1 MSFPWRLYLAAL
13 FVGVFA
19 GLIGGAF
26 HALLDQAASSRDLLH
41 GLLSSAPIPGW
52 LLLMLLGAL
61 VLVAAMWLVRRFA
74 PETAGSGVQEVEAIL
89 AGERQ
94 LRWRRV
100 LPIKFIAGTL
110 AVGSGLVLGREGPT
124 IHMGAALGQLASE
137 RLGPRP
143 GANRALIAAGA
154 AAGLASAFNA
164 PLAAI
169 VFVTEELR
177 EHVEYRFATI
187 QSVILACCAAVIVSG
202 WMLGQ
207 GPDMPMPNLDMAPL
221 HALPLFLVLGVL
233 IGALG
238 VLFNR
243 LLLGSVAAY
252 RALGT
257 PAAYTA
263 AALTGLILGALIWFA
278 PATVGGG
285 ETLVENLLLGQ
296 PALFFLLALL
306 AVRLLTTVGSYGLG
320 LPGGIFAPMLALGT
334 LCGAAFAALVSITAP
349 ALALEP
355 EVFAVA
361 AMGALFAATVRAP
374 LTGIILVIELTGA
387 QALALPI
394 ILTCLSATFTAE
406 GLGGRPIYSSL
417 LGLQNKPALHAP
429 IRRIASAAMILL
441 AFIAIERIDVARE
454 GTGMEPTAVL
464 AQVPSSTPTPIST
477 SAPKTTTMPIPT
489 PTVTAPASLSLS
501 SPSGPA
507 LAQVPAPAPTS
518 TATAT
523 RPSDRGVNGM
533 DTETRPASE
542 TAAQPSLAKAGPG
555 AGEGADAKTAARPG
569 PGAGAGAGAES
580 GSAPEPEPEPETD
593 QQLAASATIDE
604 SNAAGNNVNDVT
616 AGTSAATLERRA
628 SQSPGS
634 LGSEQESAR
643 GPKMEPA
650 INQEGQSASQSEAS
664 AGLAPKAAATAAEPD
679 LRAATATPNASAV
692 EIPQSARF
700 SIQLIS
706 FRDADS
712 LARFAQDEGL
722 VGRALKIEPDGQP
735 TRWHAVLIG
744 AYADRAAAEAALRD
758 LPADLKRLDP
768 IIRSLTTAERLVPIQ
783 AADTIP

>member
-19 GLIGGAF
+19 GLVGGAF
-26 HALLDQAASSRDLLH
+26 HFLLDQAASSRDLLH

-61 VLVAAMWLVRRFA
+61 VLVTAKWLVRRFA

-89 AGERQ
+89 AGERT
-94 LRWRRV
+94 LRWQRV
-100 LPIKFIAGTL
+100 LPIKFFGGIL

-154 AAGLASAFNA
+154 AAGLATAFNA
-164 PLAAI
+164 PLASI

-202 WMLGQ
+202 WILGQ

-221 HALPLFLVLGVL
+221 DSLPMFLVLGVL

-257 PAAYTA
+257 PGAYAA

-285 ETLVENLLLGQ
+285 ETLVVNLLHGQ

-334 LCGAAFAALVSITAP
+334 ICGAAFAALVSITAP

-406 GLGGRPIYSSL
+406 GLGGRPVYSSL
-417 LGLQNKPALHAP
+417 LGLQKLPAPRAP
-429 IRRIASAAMILL
+429 IRRIAAAAMILL

-464 AQVPSSTPTPIST
+464 AQMPSSTPTPTST
-477 SAPKTTTMPIPT
+477 STSKTAAPTAMAAPT
-489 PTVTAPASLSLS
+489 LTASASAPVSSPSEPAQAPAST
-501 SPSGPA
+501 A
-507 LAQVPAPAPTS
+507 TS
-518 TATAT
+518 TQ
-523 RPSDRGVNGM
+523 PSVQGSDAV

-542 TAAQPSLAKAGPG
+542 AMPQPSLAQVGPG
-555 AGEGADAKTAARPG
+555 ARESADA
-569 PGAGAGAGAES
+569 
-580 GSAPEPEPEPETD
+580 ETD
-593 QQLAASATIDE
+593 LPT
-604 SNAAGNNVNDVT
+604 
-616 AGTSAATLERRA
+616 
-628 SQSPGS
+628 
-634 LGSEQESAR
+634 
-643 GPKMEPA
+643 
-650 INQEGQSASQSEAS
+650 
-664 AGLAPKAAATAAEPD
+664 
-679 LRAATATPNASAV
+679 ATATPDAHTSAA
-692 EIPQSARF
+692 PQSARF

-706 FRDADS
+706 FRDADN

-722 VGRALKIEPDGQP
+722 IGQALKIEPDGQP
-735 TRWHAVLIG
+735 SRWHAVLLG
-744 AYADRAAAEAALRD
+744 AYSDRAAAEAALRD
-758 LPADLKRLDP
+758 LPASLKRLDP

>member
-19 GLIGGAF
+19 GLVGGAF
-26 HALLDQAASSRDLLH
+26 HFLLDQAASSRDLLH

-61 VLVAAMWLVRRFA
+61 VLVTAMWLVRRFA

-89 AGERQ
+89 AGERT
-94 LRWRRV
+94 LRWQRV
-100 LPIKFIAGTL
+100 LPIKFFGGIL

-154 AAGLASAFNA
+154 AAGLATAFNA
-164 PLAAI
+164 PLASI

-202 WMLGQ
+202 WILGQ

-221 HALPLFLVLGVL
+221 DSLPLFLVLGIL

-257 PAAYTA
+257 PGAYVA

-285 ETLVENLLLGQ
+285 ETLVENLLHGQ

-334 LCGAAFAALVSITAP
+334 ICGAAFAALVSMTAP

-417 LGLQNKPALHAP
+417 LGLQNKPAPRAP
-429 IRRIASAAMILL
+429 IRRIAAAAMILL

-464 AQVPSSTPTPIST
+464 AQMPSSTPTPIST
-477 SAPKTTTMPIPT
+477 STPKTTTMPIPT
-489 PTVTAPASLSLS
+489 PTVTAPASLS

-523 RPSDRGVNGM
+523 RPSDQRVNGM

-555 AGEGADAKTAARPG
+555 TGEGADAETAARPG

-580 GSAPEPEPEPETD
+580 GSGSGSGSAPGPEPD
-593 QQLAASATIDE
+593 QKLAASATIDE
-604 SNAAGNNVNDVT
+604 SNAAGNNVNEVT

-679 LRAATATPNASAV
+679 LRAARATPDASAV

-712 LARFAQDEGL
+712 LARFAQDKGL
-722 VGRALKIEPDGQP
+722 VGRALKIEPNGQP
-735 TRWHAVLIG
+735 TRWHAVLLG

-758 LPADLKRLDP
+758 LPAGLKRLDP

-783 AADTIP
+783 AAARP

>member
-41 GLLSSAPIPGW
+41 GLLSSTPVPGW

-61 VLVAAMWLVRRFA
+61 VLVSAMWLVRRFA

-100 LPIKFIAGTL
+100 LPVKFIAGTL

-124 IHMGAALGQLASE
+124 IHMGAALGQFASE

-154 AAGLASAFNA
+154 AAGLATAFNA
-164 PLAAI
+164 PLASI

-187 QSVILACCAAVIVSG
+187 QSVILACCAAVVVSG

-221 HALPLFLVLGVL
+221 DSLPLFLVLGVL

-257 PAAYTA
+257 PGAYAA

-285 ETLVENLLLGQ
+285 ETLVENLLHGQ

-334 LCGAAFAALVSITAP
+334 LCGAAFAALVSMAAP

-406 GLGGRPIYSSL
+406 GMGGRPVYSSL
-417 LGLQNKPALHAP
+417 LGLQHKPAPHAP
-429 IRRIASAAMILL
+429 IRRIAAATMILL

-454 GTGMEPTAVL
+454 GTGMGPTAVL
-464 AQVPSSTPTPIST
+464 AQVPSSTAT
-477 SAPKTTTMPIPT
+477 AKTPT
-489 PTVTAPASLSLS
+489 PTPTPTPAVTAPASLSSLS
-501 SPSGPA
+501 EPA
-507 LAQVPAPAPTS
+507 LVKAPASTETS
-518 TATAT
+518 PQ
-523 RPSDRGVNGM
+523 PSDQDADGM
-533 DTETRPASE
+533 TTETRPASE
-542 TAAQPSLAKAGPG
+542 AAPQPNLAHAGPG
-555 AGEGADAKTAARPG
+555 TGEGADAETAAR
-569 PGAGAGAGAES
+569 S
-580 GSAPEPEPEPETD
+580 GSGSGSGSGPD
-593 QQLAASATIDE
+593 QQLAAAATTDDE
-604 SNAAGNNVNDVT
+604 SNKAGIDVT
-616 AGTSAATLERRA
+616 AGTSAETLENRTR
-628 SQSPGS
+628 QSPGS
-634 LGSEQESAR
+634 SGSEQASAI
-643 GPKMEPA
+643 GPKKEPA
-650 INQEGQSASQSEAS
+650 TSRESQIASQSEAS
-664 AGLAPKAAATAAEPD
+664 AGLAPKATATVTETD
-679 LRAATATPNASAV
+679 LHTATATPDASVSA
-692 EIPQSARF
+692 ITQSARF

-706 FRDADS
+706 FRDADN
-712 LARFAQDEGL
+712 LKRFAQDEGL
-722 VGRALKIEPDGQP
+722 IGQAFKIEPDGQP
-735 TRWHAVLIG
+735 SRWHAVLLG
-744 AYADRAAAEAALRD
+744 AYADRTAAETALRD
-758 LPADLKRLDP
+758 LPASLKRLDP
-768 IIRSLTTAERLVPIQ
+768 IIRTLTKAERLVPIQ
-783 AADTIP
+783 AAASP

>member
-13 FVGVFA
+13 VVGVFA

-26 HALLDQAASSRDLLH
+26 HFLLDQAESSRDLLR
-41 GLLSSAPIPGW
+41 GLLSAAPVPGW

-61 VLVAAMWLVRRFA
+61 LLVAAMWLVRRFA

-89 AGERQ
+89 AGERT
-94 LRWRRV
+94 LRWQRV
-100 LPIKFIAGTL
+100 LPIKLIAGTF

-124 IHMGAALGQLASE
+124 IHMGAALGQFASE
-137 RLGPRP
+137 RLVPRP

-154 AAGLASAFNA
+154 AAGLATAFNA

-202 WMLGQ
+202 WMLDQ
-207 GPDMPMPNLDMAPL
+207 GPDLPMPNLDMAPL
-221 HALPLFLVLGVL
+221 HSLPLFLLLGVL

-238 VLFNR
+238 MLFNR

-257 PAAYTA
+257 QGAYAA
-263 AALTGLILGALIWFA
+263 AALTGLTLGALIWFA

-285 ETLVENLLLGQ
+285 ETLVENLLHGQ

-334 LCGAAFAALVSITAP
+334 LCGAAFAALVSMMAP

-406 GLGGRPIYSSL
+406 GLGGRPVYSSL
-417 LGLQNKPALHAP
+417 LGLQHKPAPRAP
-429 IRRIASAAMILL
+429 IRRIAAAAMILL
-441 AFIAIERIDVARE
+441 AFIAIERVDVALE

-464 AQVPSSTPTPIST
+464 AQVSSSTTTSRST
-477 SAPKTTTMPIPT
+477 PKTST
-489 PTVTAPASLSLS
+489 PTVTASAKTPTPTETAPASFQP
-501 SPSGPA
+501 PSQPA
-507 LAQVPAPAPTS
+507 QAQAPAS
-518 TATAT
+518 TATST
-523 RPSDRGVNGM
+523 QPSDQSADGM

-542 TAAQPSLAKAGPG
+542 AAPQPNLAQ
-555 AGEGADAKTAARPG
+555 ARPWTVEG
-569 PGAGAGAGAES
+569 TDA
-580 GSAPEPEPEPETD
+580 ETD
-593 QQLAASATIDE
+593 LHIAITTPDTGASA
-604 SNAAGNNVNDVT
+604 
-616 AGTSAATLERRA
+616 SAIT
-628 SQSPGS
+628 
-634 LGSEQESAR
+634 
-643 GPKMEPA
+643 
-650 INQEGQSASQSEAS
+650 
-664 AGLAPKAAATAAEPD
+664 
-679 LRAATATPNASAV
+679 
-692 EIPQSARF
+692 QSARF

-706 FRDADS
+706 FRDADN

-722 VGRALKIEPDGQP
+722 IGQALKIEPDGQP
-735 TRWHAVLIG
+735 SRWHAVLLG

-758 LPADLKRLDP
+758 LSASLKRLSP
-768 IIRSLTTAERLVPIQ
+768 TIRSLTTTERLVPIE
-783 AADTIP
+783 AAASP

>member
-26 HALLDQAASSRDLLH
+26 HFLLDQAASSRDLLH
-41 GLLSSAPIPGW
+41 GLLSTAPVPGW

-61 VLVAAMWLVRRFA
+61 VLVTVMWLVRRFA

-89 AGERQ
+89 AGERT
-94 LRWRRV
+94 LRWQRV

-137 RLGPRP
+137 RLGRRP

-154 AAGLASAFNA
+154 AAGLATAFNA

-177 EHVEYRFATI
+177 EHFEYRFATI
-187 QSVILACCAAVIVSG
+187 QSVILACCASVIVSG

-221 HALPLFLVLGVL
+221 DALPLFLLLGVL

-257 PAAYTA
+257 PGAYVA

-285 ETLVENLLLGQ
+285 ETLVEHLLHGQ

-349 ALALEP
+349 ALALAP

-417 LGLQNKPALHAP
+417 LGLQHKPAPRAP
-429 IRRIASAAMILL
+429 IWRIAAAAIVLL

-464 AQVPSSTPTPIST
+464 AQVPSSTSTPLST
-477 SAPKTTTMPIPT
+477 STPKTTAPTAT
-489 PTVTAPASLSLS
+489 PTLTAPV
-501 SPSGPA
+501 
-507 LAQVPAPAPTS
+507 QVPASVSSPTEPAQAQAPTS

-523 RPSDRGVNGM
+523 RPSDPKVNGM

-542 TAAQPSLAKAGPG
+542 TAAQSSLAKAGPG
-555 AGEGADAKTAARPG
+555 ISESADAETAARPG

-580 GSAPEPEPEPETD
+580 ESGSAPGPEPEPA
-593 QQLAASATIDE
+593 QQFAASATIND
-604 SNAAGNNVNDVT
+604 SNAAGNNVNAVT
-616 AGTSAATLERRA
+616 AETSAATLERRA
-628 SQSPGS
+628 SQSLGS
-634 LGSEQESAR
+634 LGSEQESAM

-722 VGRALKIEPDGQP
+722 VGRALKIKPDGQP

-768 IIRSLTTAERLVPIQ
+768 IIRSLTKAERLMPIQ
-783 AADTIP
+783 AAARP

>member
-1 MSFPWRLYLAAL
+1 MSFPWRLYVAAL

-41 GLLSSAPIPGW
+41 GLLSSAPVPGW
-52 LLLMLLGAL
+52 LLLMVLGAL

-94 LRWRRV
+94 LRWQRV
-100 LPIKFIAGTL
+100 LPVKFIAGIL

-124 IHMGAALGQLASE
+124 IHMGAALGQFASE

-154 AAGLASAFNA
+154 AAGLATAFNA
-164 PLAAI
+164 PLASI

-177 EHVEYRFATI
+177 EHFEYRFATI

-221 HALPLFLVLGVL
+221 DSLPLFLILGIL

-243 LLLGSVAAY
+243 LLLGAVAAY

-257 PAAYTA
+257 PGAYTA

-285 ETLVENLLLGQ
+285 ETLVENLLHGQ

-334 LCGAAFAALVSITAP
+334 ICGAAFAALVSMAAP

-406 GLGGRPIYSSL
+406 GMGGRPIYSSL
-417 LGLQNKPALHAP
+417 LGLQHKPAPRAP
-429 IRRIASAAMILL
+429 IRRIAAAATLL
-441 AFIAIERIDVARE
+441 VAFIAVERIDVAWQ
-454 GTGMEPTAVL
+454 GTGMEPTAAL
-464 AQVPSSTPTPIST
+464 AEVPT
-477 SAPKTTTMPIPT
+477 SASTQMDQAIADATDRETAGTAGTAEGETKLAAS
-489 PTVTAPASLSLS
+489 TAP
-501 SPSGPA
+501 
-507 LAQVPAPAPTS
+507 
-518 TATAT
+518 
-523 RPSDRGVNGM
+523 
-533 DTETRPASE
+533 
-542 TAAQPSLAKAGPG
+542 QPSLAQVAPPSPAGSTDAEPSAAARADRQPTINATTGETAATASTSSSRPQKPPESESEAAVEPEPAATSEAVAEAPPEATTEPKATLEAGPKAEATLASRVDAEG
-555 AGEGADAKTAARPG
+555 EASTEAGREKAPKVAAVPESPEQPSAATQQSAQPRLASETSVSPDKTTFTPD
-569 PGAGAGAGAES
+569 S
-580 GSAPEPEPEPETD
+580 GSAT
-593 QQLAASATIDE
+593 
-604 SNAAGNNVNDVT
+604 T
-616 AGTSAATLERRA
+616 AQAPGTA
-628 SQSPGS
+628 Q
-634 LGSEQESAR
+634 
-643 GPKMEPA
+643 
-650 INQEGQSASQSEAS
+650 IV
-664 AGLAPKAAATAAEPD
+664 D
-679 LRAATATPNASAV
+679 D
-692 EIPQSARF
+692 ARF

-706 FRDADS
+706 FRDQAS
-712 LARFAQDEGL
+712 LARFTRDENL
-722 VGRALKIEPDGQP
+722 AGRALQLESDGQEP
-735 TRWHAVLIG
+735 GRWHAVLLG
-744 AYADRAAAEAALRD
+744 AYADRDAAEAALPE
-758 LPADLKRLDP
+758 LPPSLKRLDP
-768 IIRSLTTAERLVPIQ
+768 IIRSLATGQRLVPIQ
-783 AADTIP
+783 VSTDD